1 LWQQR
6 LWVIE
11 AVMIGNEMI
20 GRCVRAVA
28 LATYPVIDPTAV
40 EDAPRDLL

>member
-1 LWQQR
+1 
-6 LWVIE
+6 
-11 AVMIGNEMI
+11 MIGNGMI

-28 LATYPVIDPTAV
+28 ITAYPVIDPTAV